1 MDKRLFFLI
10 NMAQHRMFK
19 FADTRC
25 EDQLSISVTQAA
37 ALMYIAKNEGCL
49 QKALSK
55 ALGLNNPAVTGLVG
69 RMSKNNLIVRKACEE
84 DGRASRLFLSEL
96 GQTKLPEIFPLVHQ
110 INEKL
115 SAEFSEQ
122 EIDTVIRFLN
132 QVMTD
137 FQH

>member
-1 MDKRLFFLI
+1 MDKRLFFLV

-19 FADTRC
+19 FADHHC
-25 EDQLSISVTQAA
+25 EEQLGISVTQAA
-37 ALMYIAKNEGCL
+37 ALMYIAKNEGCP

-69 RMSKNNLIVRKACEE
+69 RMSKNDLIIRKACEE
-84 DGRASRLFLSEL
+84 DGRATRLFLSER

-115 SAEFSEQ
+115 TADFSEEDM
-122 EIDTVIRFLN
+122 EIVVRFLN
-132 QVMTD
+132 KVMND
-137 FQH
+137 FEK